1 MKSWFTEEDSLSSTT
16 KNIYLYFSLQIW
28 GFQIIYLDIIRQSNM
43 QKTFSNPQMHLSSFH
58 CTFWVIETEFYK
70 CYLNYTCP

>member
-43 QKTFSNPQMHLSSFH
+43 QKNILKPPNAPVFLSLHILSD
-58 CTFWVIETEFYK
+58 WNWI
-70 CYLNYTCP
+70 L